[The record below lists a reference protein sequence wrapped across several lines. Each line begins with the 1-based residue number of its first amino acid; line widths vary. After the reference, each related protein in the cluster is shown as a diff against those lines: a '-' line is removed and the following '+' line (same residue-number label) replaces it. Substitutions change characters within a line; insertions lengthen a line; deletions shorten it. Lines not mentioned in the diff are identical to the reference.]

1 MAFDL
6 FSLDQVILLLGQ
18 IALIILASLLILA
31 LILAILIAISIR
43 TGRMIYPRLFLAG
56 MALVEG
62 VIRALCGLLGVED
75 RELTEF
81 VVRLH
86 NRLNQVK
93 FDRIPAKDKAIFLP
107 QCLRSA
113 KCPAHLTPEGL
124 KCERCMLC
132 EIGRSIDHLEELG
145 YRVHIVPGSTF
156 IKRIVR
162 AEKPKAIIG
171 VGCLMEVREGLVLAD
186 RLGLVAM
193 GVITLKDGCIETQV
207 DWTEIDDLAKV
218 NLGKFESKPS
228 VTAIKQ

>member
-1 MAFDL
+1 VAFDL

-18 IALIILASLLILA
+18 ITLMVLAGLLVLG
-31 LILAILIAISIR
+31 LVLAILIAFSIR
-43 TGRMIYPRLFLAG
+43 TGRMVYPRLFLAG

-62 VIRALCGLLGVED
+62 VIRALCGLLGIED

-81 VVRLH
+81 VIRLH
-86 NRLNQVK
+86 NRLNQGK
-93 FDRIPAKDKAIFLP
+93 FDRIPAKNKAIFLP
-107 QCLRSA
+107 QCLRST

-124 KCERCMLC
+124 ICQRCMLC
-132 EIGRSIDHLEELG
+132 EIGRSIDHLEAQG

-171 VGCLMEVREGLVLAD
+171 VGCLMEVREGLMLAD

-193 GVITLKDGCIETQV
+193 GVVTLKDGCIETLV
-207 DWTEIDDLAKV
+207 NWADIKDLAMGAAGDLEARLAVK
-218 NLGKFESKPS
+218 
-228 VTAIKQ
+228 AIE

>member
-18 IALIILASLLILA
+18 IALLILVSLLI
-31 LILAILIAISIR
+31 IGIVLAILIVFSIR
-43 TGRMIYPRLFLAG
+43 TGRMVFPHLFLAG

-62 VIRALCGLLGVED
+62 VIRALCGLLGVDD

-86 NRLNQVK
+86 NRLNQAK

-124 KCERCMLC
+124 VCQRCMLC
-132 EIGRSIDHLEELG
+132 EIGRSIDHLEEQG

-156 IKRIVR
+156 IKRIVK
-162 AEKPKAIIG
+162 AERPKAIIG

-193 GVITLKDGCIETQV
+193 GVITMKDGCIETLV
-207 DWTEIDDLAKV
+207 DWTELDDVAMGRMDKSGAQASIKKV
-218 NLGKFESKPS
+218 
-228 VTAIKQ
+228 V

>member
-6 FSLDQVILLLGQ
+6 INLDQLILILGQ
-18 IALIILASLLILA
+18 ITLLILGGL
-31 LILAILIAISIR
+31 LILGFVLAILIAFSIR
-43 TGRMIYPRLFLAG
+43 TGRMVFPHLFLAG

-62 VIRALCGLLGVED
+62 VIRALCGLLGIED
-75 RELTEF
+75 TELTEF
-81 VVRLH
+81 VIRLH
-86 NRLNQVK
+86 NRLNQAK
-93 FDRIPAKDKAIFLP
+93 FDSIPAKNKAIFLP

-124 KCERCMLC
+124 ICQRCMLC
-132 EIGRSIDHLEELG
+132 GIGRSIDHLEAQG

-171 VGCLMEVREGLVLAD
+171 VGCLMEVREGIMLAD

-193 GVITLKDGCIETQV
+193 GVITLKDGCIETLV
-207 DWTEIDDLAKV
+207 NWADLIDLASG
-218 NLGKFESKPS
+218 GKDDTEARSS
-228 VTAIKQ
+228 VGATE

>member
-1 MAFDL
+1 MAFDPS
-6 FSLDQVILLLGQ
+6 SLDQLILLLGQ
-18 IALIILASLLILA
+18 VTLVILAGLLVLG
-31 LILAILIAISIR
+31 LVLAILIAFSIR
-43 TGRMIYPRLFLAG
+43 TGRMVFPRLFLAG

-62 VIRALCGLLGVED
+62 VIRALCGLLGIED

-81 VVRLH
+81 MIRLH
-86 NRLNQVK
+86 NRLNQAK
-93 FDRIPAKDKAIFLP
+93 FDSIPAKNKAIFLP

-124 KCERCMLC
+124 ICQRCMQC
-132 EIGRSIDHLEELG
+132 GIGRSIDQLEGQG

-171 VGCLMEVREGLVLAD
+171 VGCLMEVKEGIMLAD

-193 GVITLKDGCIETQV
+193 GVITLKDGCIETLV
-207 DWTEIDDLAKV
+207 NWTDLIDLASG
-218 NLGKFESKPS
+218 GKDGLEVRPS
-228 VTAIKQ
+228 VIAVE

>member
-1 MAFDL
+1 VAFDL
-6 FSLDQVILLLGQ
+6 FNLDQVILVLGQ
-18 IALIILASLLILA
+18 ITLLILA
-31 LILAILIAISIR
+31 GLLILGLVLAILIAFSIR

-62 VIRALCGLLGVED
+62 VIRALCGLLGIED

-81 VVRLH
+81 VIRLH
-86 NRLNQVK
+86 NRLNQGK
-93 FDRIPAKDKAIFLP
+93 FDSIPAKNKAIFLP

-124 KCERCMLC
+124 ICQRCMLC
-132 EIGRSIDHLEELG
+132 EIGRSIDHLEAQG

-171 VGCLMEVREGLVLAD
+171 VGCLMEVREGLMLAD

-193 GVITLKDGCIETQV
+193 GVVTLKDGCIETLV
-207 DWTEIDDLAKV
+207 NWADVNDLAMGAMG
-218 NLGKFESKPS
+218 NLEGRPLVK
-228 VTAIKQ
+228 AIE

>member
-6 FSLDQVILLLGQ
+6 FNLDQVILLLGQ
-18 IALIILASLLILA
+18 IALLILVSLLI
-31 LILAILIAISIR
+31 IGIVLAILIVFSIR
-43 TGRMIYPRLFLAG
+43 TGRMVFPRLFLAG

-62 VIRALCGLLGVED
+62 VIRALCGLLGVDD

-81 VVRLH
+81 VIRLH
-86 NRLNQVK
+86 NRLNQAK

-124 KCERCMLC
+124 ICQRCMLC
-132 EIGRSIDHLEELG
+132 EIGRSIDHLEAQG
-145 YRVHIVPGSTF
+145 YQVHIVPGSTF
-156 IKRIVR
+156 IKRIVKADR
-162 AEKPKAIIG
+162 PKAIIG

-193 GVITLKDGCIETQV
+193 GVITMKDGCIETLV
-207 DWTEIDDLAKV
+207 DWTELDDVVMGRVDK
-218 NLGKFESKPS
+218 LGAQPS
-228 VTAIKQ
+228 IKKIG

>member
-6 FSLDQVILLLGQ
+6 FSLDQIILLLGQ
-18 IALIILASLLILA
+18 ITLLILVG
-31 LILAILIAISIR
+31 LLVLGLVLAVLIAFSIR
-43 TGRMIYPRLFLAG
+43 TGRMAFPRLFLAG

-62 VIRALCGLLGVED
+62 VIRALCGLLGIED
-75 RELTEF
+75 KELTEF

-86 NRLNQVK
+86 NRLNQGK
-93 FDRIPAKDKAIFLP
+93 FDSIPAKNKAIFLP

-124 KCERCMLC
+124 ICERCMLC
-132 EIGRSIDHLEELG
+132 GIGRSIDKLEAQG

-156 IKRIVR
+156 IKRIVK

-171 VGCLMEVREGLVLAD
+171 VGCHMEVKEGLMLAD

-193 GVITLKDGCIETQV
+193 GVITLKDGCIETLV
-207 DWTEIDDLAKV
+207 NWTELNDLADG
-218 NLGKFESKPS
+218 NLNLLEIHPTVKLIE
-228 VTAIKQ
+228 

>member
-18 IALIILASLLILA
+18 IALLILVSLLI
-31 LILAILIAISIR
+31 IGIVLAILIVFSIR
-43 TGRMIYPRLFLAG
+43 TGRMVFPRLFLAG

-62 VIRALCGLLGVED
+62 VIRALCGLLGVDD

-86 NRLNQVK
+86 NRLNQAK

-124 KCERCMLC
+124 MCQRCMLC
-132 EIGRSIDHLEELG
+132 EIGRSIDHLEAQG
-145 YRVHIVPGSTF
+145 YKVHIVPGSTF
-156 IKRIVR
+156 IKRIVKADR
-162 AEKPKAIIG
+162 PKAIIG

-193 GVITLKDGCIETQV
+193 GVITMKDGCIETLV
-207 DWTEIDDLAKV
+207 DWTELDDVAMGRIDRLRAPASIKKV
-218 NLGKFESKPS
+218 
-228 VTAIKQ
+228 

>member
-6 FSLDQVILLLGQ
+6 FNLDQVILVLGQ
-18 IALIILASLLILA
+18 ITLLILA
-31 LILAILIAISIR
+31 GLLVLGLILAILIAFSIR
-43 TGRMIYPRLFLAG
+43 TGRLVYPRLFLAG

-62 VIRALCGLLGVED
+62 VIRALCGLLGIED
-75 RELTEF
+75 KELTEF
-81 VVRLH
+81 VIRLH
-86 NRLNQVK
+86 NRMNQGK
-93 FDRIPAKDKAIFLP
+93 FDSIPAKNKAIFLP

-124 KCERCMLC
+124 ICQRCMLC
-132 EIGRSIDHLEELG
+132 GIGRSIDNLEAQG

-171 VGCLMEVREGLVLAD
+171 VGCLMEVREGLMLAD

-193 GVITLKDGCIETQV
+193 GVVTLKDGCIETLV
-207 DWTEIDDLAKV
+207 NWADVNDLAMGAMGDLEARLPVK
-218 NLGKFESKPS
+218 
-228 VTAIKQ
+228 AIE

>member
-18 IALIILASLLILA
+18 ITLLILVCLLILG
-31 LILAILIAISIR
+31 LILAILIAFSIR
-43 TGRMIYPRLFLAG
+43 TGRMVFPRLFLAG

-62 VIRALCGLLGVED
+62 VIRALCGLLGIED

-86 NRLNQVK
+86 NRLNQAK

-107 QCLRSA
+107 QCLRST
-113 KCPAHLTPEGL
+113 KCPAHLTPKGL
-124 KCERCMLC
+124 ICQRCMLC
-132 EIGRSIDHLEELG
+132 EIGRSIDQLEAQG
-145 YRVHIVPGSTF
+145 YLVHIVPGSTF
-156 IKRIVR
+156 IKRIVK

-193 GVITLKDGCIETQV
+193 GLITLKDGCIETLV
-207 DWTEIDDLAKV
+207 DWTELDDLAM
-218 NLGKFESKPS
+218 GKTDKSESQPS
-228 VTAIKQ
+228 VKAID

>member
-18 IALIILASLLILA
+18 IALLILVSLLI
-31 LILAILIAISIR
+31 IGIVLAILIVFSIR
-43 TGRMIYPRLFLAG
+43 TGRMVFPRLFLAG

-62 VIRALCGLLGVED
+62 VIRALCGLLGVDD

-86 NRLNQVK
+86 NRLNQAK

-124 KCERCMLC
+124 MCQRCMLC
-132 EIGRSIDHLEELG
+132 EIGRSIDHLEAQG
-145 YRVHIVPGSTF
+145 YKVHIVPGSTF
-156 IKRIVR
+156 IKRIVKADR
-162 AEKPKAIIG
+162 PKAIIG
-171 VGCLMEVREGLVLAD
+171 EGCLMEVREGLVLAD

-193 GVITLKDGCIETQV
+193 GVITMKDGCIETLV
-207 DWTEIDDLAKV
+207 DWTELDDVAMGRIDRLRAPASIKKV
-218 NLGKFESKPS
+218 
-228 VTAIKQ
+228 